1 MNLRR
6 FIQELTLPDKIA
18 GFVLLTFLI
27 LGIAIYSSYGLSWDE
42 PTQLQLGIQNF
53 RYIIKGDPSLLSN
66 KDRWYGPLFEIFLV
80 AAQSRGSLDRIFLSR
95 HLLNFLAFFI
105 GCIAFFLLVKKF
117 TRNGWL
123 GLIGV
128 ICLIISP
135 RIFADAFYN
144 SKDIPFLTAYTICL
158 LSLLW
163 FVEKPTPSRAALH
176 GLFTAVLLS
185 IRLPGLIIP
194 VLTILGL
201 AIEMLAKRGTWKRVA
216 ISFTVYLATTLAFTV
231 IFWPALWKNPAS
243 GFLEAF
249 AFMSRFPHNSEMLYL
264 GKLISDSSPPWH
276 YVLVWIGIT
285 TPILYLI
292 GFLTGLI
299 AIIVRGLKAFQ
310 NFPDRINP
318 DRRNDL
324 LIVCAFL
331 GPVIVVIGLQSS
343 LYSGWRQMYFLYTP
357 FLLVMLTGFK
367 VFFDWLLAHTRQ
379 QLAVTISVILL
390 ILGILPTT
398 AWMIQH
404 HPYQNVYFNRLA
416 GADMKTIQQRFPL
429 DYWGLAYQRG
439 IQAIQATDDREKINI
454 FVESQQQALGLL
466 TPAEAN
472 RIFLTDD
479 LREADYFLGNYRDI
493 SRVPYPFS
501 NEVFSVQIG
510 NAKILSVFKL
520 SPQERQ

>member
-1 MNLRR
+1 
-6 FIQELTLPDKIA
+6 
-18 GFVLLTFLI
+18 
-27 LGIAIYSSYGLSWDE
+27 
-42 PTQLQLGIQNF
+42 
-53 RYIIKGDPSLLSN
+53 
-66 KDRWYGPLFEIFLV
+66 
-80 AAQSRGSLDRIFLSR
+80 
-95 HLLNFLAFFI
+95 
-105 GCIAFFLLVKKF
+105 
-117 TRNGWL
+117 
-123 GLIGV
+123 
-128 ICLIISP
+128 
-135 RIFADAFYN
+135 
-144 SKDIPFLTAYTICL
+144 
-158 LSLLW
+158 
-163 FVEKPTPSRAALH
+163 
-176 GLFTAVLLS
+176 
-185 IRLPGLIIP
+185 
-194 VLTILGL
+194 
-201 AIEMLAKRGTWKRVA
+201 
-216 ISFTVYLATTLAFTV
+216 
-231 IFWPALWKNPAS
+231 
-243 GFLEAF
+243 
-249 AFMSRFPHNSEMLYL
+249 
-264 GKLISDSSPPWH
+264 
-276 YVLVWIGIT
+276 
-285 TPILYLI
+285 
-292 GFLTGLI
+292 
-299 AIIVRGLKAFQ
+299 
-310 NFPDRINP
+310 
-318 DRRNDL
+318 
-324 LIVCAFL
+324 
-331 GPVIVVIGLQSS
+331 VIVVIGLQSS

-439 IQAIQATDDREKINI
+439 IQAIQATDDCEKINI